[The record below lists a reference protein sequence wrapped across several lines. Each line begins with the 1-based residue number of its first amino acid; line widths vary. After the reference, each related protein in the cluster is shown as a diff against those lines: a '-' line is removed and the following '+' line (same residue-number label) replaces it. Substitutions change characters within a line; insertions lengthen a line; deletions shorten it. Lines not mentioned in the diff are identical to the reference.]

1 MIIEEITVNNWR
13 GYRDPHT
20 FEFDDGFN
28 LVVGR
33 NEAGKSTLFE
43 AMTRALIDRH
53 NSRAE
58 PIKRIRPLGSSLA
71 PEVTVVFRSDGTR
84 YKVHKRF
91 LDDPSS
97 ELHTERDG
105 GWELDHEGDK
115 ADEVL
120 RSILEGDKPART
132 EARPEHRGLAQALWY
147 LQDEPSLPDDAWSD
161 AVNQGLTGL
170 VDQVSSTEAEQ
181 VFLNRIQDAYEDTW
195 TPEKGRV
202 SKNSELSDL
211 EDEIAELED
220 EVADV
225 EQRREKVAGFR
236 SDLEE
241 FAIRRDE
248 KEESLEEAREELET
262 LEEALDAAEE
272 FEAKLEGQ
280 EQAVEDL
287 QARLED
293 FEDDLDG
300 VQERTE
306 EIDDLSNEL
315 EDLRARA
322 QEHEAKA
329 KQAKDNAESHRE
341 RWKEELEPEL
351 KDVEADLDQ
360 LRHLKELRSL
370 EERQEVLQQQSERV
384 EEIRD
389 DLEDQRSQLEELTAP
404 TDNERDQLNQARSE
418 LRLVEAKEDS
428 TAIRVGFD
436 IETDVDI
443 VAEPEPATDPEEGE
457 HLVTQPTV
465 FTIGDIGEV
474 SVRGGGESIEELAER
489 RQELEETIDELL
501 DRYDVD
507 DPQAFSGL
515 VERRI
520 QLEDRIEDLKGRL
533 EERTGDEDPMDQL
546 ETVRRE
552 IQATKEGIDDIPNA
566 WEDLEAGEIDDKFDD
581 LRNRKERLIDEIEDE
596 QKMEQETQ
604 QRHLELVEEGESL
617 HQQVTQTES
626 RIDRLREEKAEILDN
641 YGTRDN
647 LEEQVDKVQGSL
659 QDEQETL
666 EDLQDQVQEMVEEPR
681 QRHEQAENRVARLEE
696 DIQEIDKKIQDRQVR
711 IEEAAGEGLYSK
723 SADLEASLNAKRRR
737 LEVVRRRA
745 EGSKLLHDIVDA
757 YKREQAEALA
767 RPLQKIVEPWL
778 ELLTDDA
785 YEELQLDEALMPE
798 AVKSTRYDT
807 SLPLSELSHGTQ
819 EQVIVLLRLGIGV
832 LLSEEERQLVVVD
845 DRLVNADAIRMKR
858 LRIIL
863 EEVAANHCQVIVATC
878 NDTPYAG
885 IEGEVIRVPDEGRQ

>member
-1 MIIEEITVNNWR
+1 MNNWR

-71 PEVTVVFRSDGTR
+71 PEVTVVFRSEGTR

-147 LQDEPSLPDDAWSD
+147 LQDEPSLPEDAWSD

-170 VDQVSSTEAEQ
+170 VDQVASTESEQ
-181 VFLNRIQDAYEDTW
+181 VFLNRIQYAYEDTW
-195 TPEKGRV
+195 TPTGRV

-211 EDEIAELED
+211 EDEIDELEEELA
-220 EVADV
+220 EV
-225 EQRREKVAGFR
+225 ERRREKVAGFR

-241 FAIRRDE
+241 FAIKWDG
-248 KEESLEEAREELET
+248 KEESLEEARAELKT

-272 FEAKLEGQ
+272 FEAKLEDQ
-280 EQAVEDL
+280 EQTVEDL
-287 QARLED
+287 QARFED
-293 FEDDLDG
+293 LEDDLDG
-300 VQERTE
+300 LKERSE
-306 EIDDLSNEL
+306 QIDELSDQLN
-315 EDLRARA
+315 DLRARA
-322 QEHEAKA
+322 QDHEAKA
-329 KQAKDNAESHRE
+329 KQAKDDAESHRE

-351 KDVEADLDQ
+351 KEVEADLDQ

-370 EERQEVLQQQSERV
+370 EEQQERLQQQSERV

-436 IETDVDI
+436 IEADVDI
-443 VAEPEPATDPEEGE
+443 VAEPEPATDPEEDE
-457 HLVTQPTV
+457 YLVTQPTV
-465 FTIGDIGEV
+465 FHIGDLGGV
-474 SVRGGGESIEELAER
+474 SVRGGGESIEDLADQRED
-489 RQELEETIDELL
+489 LEETIDELL

-507 DPQAFSGL
+507 DRQAFSEL

-533 EERTGDEDPMDQL
+533 EERTGDEDPTDQL

-552 IQATKEGIDDIPNA
+552 IQATKEGIDDIA
-566 WEDLEAGEIDDKFDD
+566 DGWEDLETGEIDDKLGD
-581 LRNRKERLIDEIEDE
+581 LRNRKEQLIDEIEDE
-596 QKMEQETQ
+596 QKMEQEAQ

-617 HQQVTQTES
+617 NQQVTQTES

-666 EDLQDQVQEMVEEPR
+666 QDLQDQVQEMVEEPR
-681 QRHEQAENRVARLEE
+681 QRHEQAENRVARLE
-696 DIQEIDKKIQDRQVR
+696 DGIQEIDKKIRDRQAR

-757 YKREQAEALA
+757 YKREQAKALA
-767 RPLQKIVEPWL
+767 RPLQEIVEPWL

-832 LLSEEERQLVVVD
+832 LLSEEDRQLVVVD

-863 EEVAANHCQVIVATC
+863 EEVADNHCQVIVATC

-885 IEGEVIRVPDEGRQ
+885 IDGEVVRVPDGGRE